1 MSSTSVVLFSFFSVE
16 PSSRHHLTRPM
27 DGEDIQRLAF
37 FLKKVWRVGEVWA
50 HKKVENKGIV
60 VLFLFLVQR
69 RGFAK

>member
-1 MSSTSVVLFSFFSVE
+1 
-16 PSSRHHLTRPM
+16 M
-27 DGEDIQRLAF
+27 DGEDIQRLEFF